1 MKSSTKY
8 LLIGGALVL
17 VGVGAFFVFRKK
29 GGTNKEPEKP
39 NDEVEDDKIVDD
51 EYEDVLT
58 ELSFDEIEELCRYGE
73 NAAVQ
78 SGQKDQFD
86 KYCN

>member
-51 EYEDVLT
+51 EYEDV
-58 ELSFDEIEELCRYGE
+58 DAYDDGE
-73 NAAVQ
+73 ADDDDYNHEDAI
-78 SGQKDQFD
+78 
-86 KYCN
+86 